1 MSNVPPSAIEEA
13 PPDAVPFDRLDPT
26 GCRWIYGT
34 ASATAMTCGRPR
46 AALGLGALNTSQGCC
61 RVANQPWNRALEAE
75 GMT

>member
-34 ASATAMTCGRPR
+34 RISNRDDLRP
-46 AALGLGALNTSQGCC
+46 AACC
-61 RVANQPWNRALEAE
+61 VLVP
-75 GMT
+75 